1 MMPPTVLVC
10 LPFAGAG
17 ASFFRG
23 WRSDDLR
30 VLPVQLTGRE
40 ERFTEAPSTDVAQ
53 AVDDALPRVLDGVEG
68 GERVAL
74 FGHSMGA
81 VLAFELSRRISAVD
95 GVSLARL
102 FVSGAPG
109 PWSPREYRATGLDDE
124 AFLAQVELFS
134 GYSHPALEDP
144 EMRALLLP
152 TLRADVEMHENYRP
166 PPGDPL
172 TAPITTMRGRAD
184 ELVSAE
190 QVAEW
195 KRATIAEVSSVEFDG
210 GHMYLTE
217 DAGAVLRQIVAA
229 VEGD

>member
-1 MMPPTVLVC
+1 MPPTVLVC

-23 WRSDDLR
+23 WRSDALR
-30 VLPVQLTGRE
+30 VLPVQLAGRE
-40 ERFTEAPSTDVAQ
+40 ERFTETPSTDVAQ
-53 AVDDALPRVLDGVEG
+53 AVDDALPRVLERIEG

-81 VLAFELSRRISAVD
+81 VLAFEFARRISAVD
-95 GVSLARL
+95 DVPLARL

-109 PWSPREYRATGLDDE
+109 PWSHREHRATGLDDE
-124 AFLAQVELFS
+124 GFLAQVELFS
-134 GYSHPALEDP
+134 GYSHPALDDP
-144 EMRALLLP
+144 ELRALLLP

-166 PPGDPL
+166 SPGDPL

-184 ELVSAE
+184 TLVSAE

-195 KRATIAEVSSVEFDG
+195 DGPRRAGSPAWSS
-210 GHMYLTE
+210 T
-217 DAGAVLRQIVAA
+217 AVTCT
-229 VEGD
+229 

>member
-17 ASFFRG
+17 ASFFRS
-23 WRSDDLR
+23 WRSADLR
-30 VLPVQLTGRE
+30 VLPVQLAGRE
-40 ERFTEAPSTDVAQ
+40 ERFTETPSTDVAR
-53 AVDDALPRVLDGVEG
+53 AVDDALPRVLEGIDGA
-68 GERVAL
+68 ERVAL

-81 VLAFELSRRISAVD
+81 VLAFELARRISAVD
-95 GVSLARL
+95 GAPITRL

-109 PWSPREYRATGLDDE
+109 PWSPREHRATGLDDD

-166 PPGDPL
+166 TPGDRL
-172 TAPITTMRGRAD
+172 SAPITTMRGCAD

-195 KRATIAEVSSVEFDG
+195 ERATTARVTGMEFAG
-210 GHMYLTE
+210 GHMYLTG
-217 DAGAVLRQIVAA
+217 DPDAVLQEIAAA
-229 VEGD
+229 VEEG

>member
-1 MMPPTVLVC
+1 MMPPIVLVC

-23 WRSDDLR
+23 WRSDELR
-30 VLPVQLTGRE
+30 MLAVQLPGRE
-40 ERFTEAPSTDVAQ
+40 ERFTEAPITEVTR
-53 AVDDALPRVLDGVEG
+53 AVDDALPGVLAGIEG

-81 VLAFELSRRISAVD
+81 VLAFELARRISALDDVP
-95 GVSLARL
+95 LARL

-109 PWSPREYRATGLDDE
+109 PWSPREHRATGLDDE

-134 GYSHPALEDP
+134 GYTHPALEDP

-166 PPGDPL
+166 PAGGPL
-172 TAPITTMRGRAD
+172 TVPITTMRGRAD
-184 ELVSAE
+184 RLVSAE

-195 KRATIAEVSSVEFDG
+195 KRATTGEVSGVEFDG

-217 DAGAVLRQIVAA
+217 DASAVLHRIAAA

>member
-23 WRSDDLR
+23 WRSDSLR
-30 VLPVQLTGRE
+30 VLPVQLAGRE
-40 ERFTEAPSTDVAQ
+40 ERFTETPGTDVARV
-53 AVDDALPRVLDGVEG
+53 VDDVLPRVLEG
-68 GERVAL
+68 IEGAERVAL

-81 VLAFELSRRISAVD
+81 VLAFELARRIGAVD
-95 GVSLARL
+95 GVPLARL

-109 PWSPREYRATGLDDE
+109 PWSPRERRATGLDDE
-124 AFLAQVELFS
+124 AFLAQIELFS
-134 GYSHPALEDP
+134 GYSHPALEYP

-166 PPGDPL
+166 TAGDPL
-172 TAPITTMRGRAD
+172 TAPITTMRGCAD

-195 KRATIAEVSSVEFDG
+195 DRATTARVTDLEFAG
-210 GHMYLTE
+210 GHMYLTG
-217 DAGAVLRQIVAA
+217 DADAVLEEITAT

>member
-1 MMPPTVLVC
+1 MMSPTVLVC

-23 WRSDDLR
+23 WRCAALR
-30 VLPVQLTGRE
+30 VMPVQLAGRE
-40 ERFTEAPSTDVAQ
+40 ERFTETPSTDVAS
-53 AVDDALPRVLDGVEG
+53 AVDDALPRVLERIEG

-81 VLAFELSRRISAVD
+81 VLAFELARRISALGAVP
-95 GVSLARL
+95 LARL

-109 PWSPREYRATGLDDE
+109 PWSHREHRASGLDDE
-124 AFLAQVELFS
+124 AFLAQVELFA
-134 GYSHPALEDP
+134 GYSHPALDDP
-144 EMRALLLP
+144 ELRALLLP

-166 PPGDPL
+166 RPRDPL
-172 TAPITTMRGRAD
+172 TVPITTMRGRAD
-184 ELVSAE
+184 MLVSAE
-190 QVAEW
+190 QIAEW
-195 KRATIAEVSSVEFDG
+195 GRATTGRVSGVEFDG

-217 DAGAVLRQIVAA
+217 DADAVLGQIAAA